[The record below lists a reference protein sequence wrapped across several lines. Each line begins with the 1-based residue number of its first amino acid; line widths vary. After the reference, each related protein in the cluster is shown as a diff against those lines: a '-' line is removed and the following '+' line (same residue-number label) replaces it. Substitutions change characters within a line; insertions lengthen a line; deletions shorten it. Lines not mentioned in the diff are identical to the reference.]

1 MRDDKGEMVHI
12 MKSYEEGRKLFLIVF
27 VVVAFN
33 TSALAETIYVDARNG
48 SDINPGT
55 KDKPVRTV
63 GRGAEIVNSSMEQ
76 GPTTIKIAPGIYNLA
91 EAVEFSGSGQYT
103 EKERLVIEAVELP
116 DNPRWKPALMP
127 VILSTEDPR
136 KQGRLDDLTA
146 TYGIKIRASHVT
158 IRGLKFL
165 GNPLLRNWHNC
176 ISRIGDNLDDLLV
189 TQCMFIGDRDVIDIY
204 AAVLAT
210 GDGFVVDHCIFRNC
224 HACTVFW
231 DGPQGIAG
239 KDCSMRYCIVDGA
252 YISGV
257 WTCQTAEDFEFHHNI
272 ITRSDYFWMRKR
284 IDNPRKYR
292 LHDCVVT
299 NYENYSGYG
308 VEMGPTGLTGP
319 EVTYEERNIIKQGMV
334 VLEKDKKARNY
345 LHPVARSP
353 GSDLGAG
360 LFMNQKE
367 K

>member
-1 MRDDKGEMVHI
+1 
-12 MKSYEEGRKLFLIVF
+12 MKNREEELRFFLTVLA
-27 VVVAFN
+27 VAVLA
-33 TSALAETIYVDARNG
+33 TGALAETVYVDARSG
-48 SDINPGT
+48 SDGNPGT

-63 GRGAEIVNSSMEQ
+63 GRVAEIVNSSTGQ
-76 GPTTIKIAPGIYNLA
+76 GPTTIKIAPGIYNLT
-91 EAVEFSGSGQYT
+91 ESVEFGGTGQYT
-103 EKERLVIEAVELP
+103 EKERLVIEAIELP
-116 DNPRWKPALMP
+116 DDPQWKPALMP

-136 KQGRLDDLTA
+136 KQGSLDGLTA
-146 TYGIKIRASHVT
+146 TSGIKIAVSHVT

-204 AAVLAT
+204 CAALAT
-210 GDGFVVDHCIFRNC
+210 GDRFVVDHCIFRNC

-231 DGPQGIAG
+231 DGPRGIAG
-239 KDCSMRYCIVDGA
+239 KGCSMRYCIVDGA

-272 ITRSDYFWMRKR
+272 ITRSEYFWIRKR
-284 IDNPRKYR
+284 IDNPRKYQV
-292 LHDCVVT
+292 HDCIIT
-299 NYENYSGYG
+299 GNESYSGYG
-308 VEMGPTGLTGP
+308 VESGPTGRTGD
-319 EVTYEERNIIKQGMV
+319 EVTYEERNIIKQGTV
-334 VLEKDKKARNY
+334 VLGKDKKARNY
-345 LHPVARSP
+345 LHPAAGSP

-360 LFMNQKE
+360 LFKIQKE